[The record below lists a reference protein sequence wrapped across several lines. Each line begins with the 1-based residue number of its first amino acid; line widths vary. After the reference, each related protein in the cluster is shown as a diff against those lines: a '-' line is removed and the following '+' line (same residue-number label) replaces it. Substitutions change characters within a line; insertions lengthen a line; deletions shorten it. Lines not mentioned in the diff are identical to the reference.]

1 MDQLVFAKLD
11 RFGPSQVEVF
21 NRLMTASR
29 RDPCQTLHSLIDKE
43 TLGVS
48 SLVVGLMAGLSQ
60 VARSLFKNAPES
72 PLGIAGRW
80 VKTWG

>member
-29 RDPCQTLHSLIDKE
+29 RDPCQTHHSLIDKE
-43 TLGVS
+43 TLWKFHRLLWDSWPVC
-48 SLVVGLMAGLSQ
+48 LRLH
-60 VARSLFKNAPES
+60 APYS
-72 PLGIAGRW
+72 RMHQRVRW
-80 VKTWG
+80 ALQEDG

>member
-1 MDQLVFAKLD
+1 M
-11 RFGPSQVEVF
+11 E
-21 NRLMTASR
+21 
-29 RDPCQTLHSLIDKE
+29 
-43 TLGVS
+43 VS
-48 SLVVGLMAGLSQ
+48 SLVMGLMAGLSQ